1 MYPALSGG
9 SMDIEFEW
17 PGDSDHDILNALFAK
32 YAQLEYNLIT
42 RELLLDP
49 RMAVLE
55 GEV

>member
-1 MYPALSGG
+1 
-9 SMDIEFEW
+9 MDIEFEW

-32 YAQLEYNLIT
+32 YAQLERNLIM
-42 RELLLDP
+42 RELSLDP